1 MVTNLSYRGVS
12 GLFANAVTEVLLPQ
26 SALRSRAAFLC
37 YNAVST
43 RSCLE
48 CSLLSGG
55 DSSLPFGLFFRTAIN
70 VMLCFRFQHLL
81 SALRQQVGTTP
92 LALPLAKFC
101 IPAKIAGL
109 TVPPLETGARLAE
122 QKKRNR
128 SDSKLFLNPRPAW
141 GGQKLPP
148 PSSRFSP
155 ITFKRVTPATSNF
168 QHLLTH
174 QFYTFPENLSEI
186 RRKNV
191 LENDVLVTSCSTK
204 KLKISNAASSCH
216 RYVPYHAILLR
227 FR

>member
-122 QKKRNR
+122 QKKKGIEAIQNCSLTRAPLGEGRNC
-128 SDSKLFLNPRPAW
+128 
-141 GGQKLPP
+141 PP

-186 RRKNV
+186 RRKIF
-191 LENDVLVTSCSTK
+191 E
-204 KLKISNAASSCH
+204 KLT
-216 RYVPYHAILLR
+216 
-227 FR
+227 F